1 MKPDDDWQCQG
12 WDDHEIFHLEVGRR
26 MSFRA
31 KLQWLE
37 EADRMVRFLA
47 KKRRWIDKD
56 GVVHEPVAELAVA
69 EEPDAYG
76 QKPSSRSRAGSAGAD
91 PRG

>member
-1 MKPDDDWQCQG
+1 MSSEQKNWSCAG
-12 WDDHEIFHLEVGRR
+12 WDDHETFHLETGRR

-47 KKRRWIDKD
+47 RKRRWIDKD
-56 GVVHEPVAELAVA
+56 GVVHEPEPALLAE
-69 EEPDAYG
+69 DAAACITSSA
-76 QKPSSRSRAGSAGAD
+76 KPANEQ
-91 PRG
+91 P

>member
-1 MKPDDDWQCQG
+1 MTPEHENWSCAG
-12 WDDHEIFHLEVGRR
+12 WDDHEKFHLETGLR

-47 KKRRWIDKD
+47 GKRRWIDKD
-56 GVVHEPVAELAVA
+56 GIVHEPTLGVA
-69 EEPDAYG
+69 EEQALYRADSA
-76 QKPSSRSRAGSAGAD
+76 KPASPTA
-91 PRG
+91 P

>member
-1 MKPDDDWQCQG
+1 MSVDANKKEGSG
-12 WDDHEIFHLEVGRR
+12 WDAHDGFHLATGIR

-47 KKRRWIDKD
+47 TKRRWIDKD
-56 GVVHEPVAELAVA
+56 GVIHEPA
-69 EEPDAYG
+69 G
-76 QKPSSRSRAGSAGAD
+76 GGSRGHGA
-91 PRG
+91 